1 MENQAYMCPCCDSL
15 LGLNEKGDL
24 FILSSMSR
32 RGVSSTHSGDPRF
45 YQYIP
50 DPLPPAPVQQQS
62 LSTHTPPP
70 ALITDDSG
78 ELLVDDH
85 TAALVHQALV
95 KDLFDRGIISNT
107 TDI

>member
-1 MENQAYMCPCCDSL
+1 MQDQAYMCPCCDSL
-15 LGLNEKGDL
+15 LGFNEKGYL

-32 RGVSSTHSGDPRF
+32 RGVTSTHSGDPRF
-45 YQYIP
+45 YQYLP
-50 DPLPPAPVQQQS
+50 DPVPPTAQQQPAP
-62 LSTHTPPP
+62 TATARPTP
-70 ALITDDSG
+70 ITDESG